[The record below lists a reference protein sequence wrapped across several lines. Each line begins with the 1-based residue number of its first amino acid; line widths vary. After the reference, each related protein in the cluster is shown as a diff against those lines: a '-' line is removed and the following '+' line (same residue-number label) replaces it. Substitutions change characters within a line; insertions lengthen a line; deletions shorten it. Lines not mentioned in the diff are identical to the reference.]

1 MAVIRDG
8 VTCASPNLPR
18 RPPTRANY
26 FLMIE
31 TPAAFGPALFTAL
44 YKVQPMD
51 FQVSEVLDIELDGTG
66 EHLYL
71 HIEKTATNTDEVAS
85 LLEKICAVTSADIG
99 VSGLKDRHAV
109 TRQWFSVR
117 TPGEK
122 DTVEAALDEFNRA
135 ARLQMQAMV
144 TSITPDVASITP
156 APYCK
161 QLTLLDSARHSRKLR
176 SGAHQGNHFVI
187 VLRDVLPLL
196 EKTGEFEAREP
207 AGLPVCGAE
216 NGQSASSASTM
227 VAAVENRIGLLAA
240 RGFPNYIGPQRFGQ
254 GGQNLVRARQWFR
267 QPKKRTSRQQRSL
280 WLSAARSALFNEICA
295 ARVSQGNWQQLLAGE
310 PAVLDGTRSFFDSAL
325 ATRDELETRLAA
337 FDIHPS
343 AAWWGRGRT
352 LAQAECAELEQQVL
366 SLHADLCTGLER
378 GGLSQERRALR
389 ARATGL
395 QHTWLD
401 DRSLEL
407 RFHLSPGIFATT
419 LLRELGHCNEP
430 AR

>member
-1 MAVIRDG
+1 
-8 VTCASPNLPR
+8 
-18 RPPTRANY
+18 
-26 FLMIE
+26 MID
-31 TPAAFGPALFTAL
+31 TPAAFGPALFKAL

-51 FQVSEVLDIELDGTG
+51 FQVSEVLDIDLEGAG

-85 LLEKICAVTSADIG
+85 LLEKTCAVTSADIG

-117 TPGEK
+117 TPLEK
-122 DTVEAALDEFNRA
+122 DVIVEALDEFNRA
-135 ARLQMQAMV
+135 AKLQMESMV
-144 TSITPDVASITP
+144 AAISPDAASTTPV
-156 APYCK
+156 PYCK

-176 SGAHQGNHFVI
+176 SGAHRGNDFVI
-187 VLRDVLPLL
+187 VLRDVQALP
-196 EKTGEFEAREP
+196 ENIGEMDAEQQVS
-207 AGLPVCGAE
+207 LPVTSEA
-216 NGQSASSASTM
+216 NVQSDLPADSL
-227 VAAVENRIGLLAA
+227 VAAVDERIKLLAA
-240 RGFPNYIGPQRFGQ
+240 RGFPNYIGPQRFGN

-267 QPKKRTSRQQRSL
+267 QPRKRTSRQQRSL

-295 ARVSQGNWQQLLAGE
+295 LRVTQGSWEQLLPGE
-310 PAVLDGTRSFFDSAL
+310 PAVLDGTRSFFDSTL
-325 ATRDELETRLAA
+325 ATPEERESRLAA

-352 LAQAECAELEQQVL
+352 LAQEECAEVEQQVL
-366 SLHADLCTGLER
+366 GLHADLCAGLER

-389 ARATGL
+389 ARAAGL
-395 QHTWLD
+395 QHAWLD